1 MMDTTADLPAG
12 YLKKYD
18 IELVPVYVTVDDRS
32 YKDQFEITYEEV
44 YTALR
49 NGNHKL
55 TTSGSSPIDFYEAI
69 SRNLDKYDAI
79 FVTTISSKLSSTFQ
93 SAQIAV
99 KRIKSEKI
107 YLFDSLG
114 GSGSLGL
121 VGLCVAKLAKKGK
134 TMPEILSVVEKL
146 RKRIIVRGYVDDLTN
161 LQKSGRISKLK
172 YYIAKLTN
180 SKPILALIDGE
191 ITGIT
196 RAGGKEKA
204 IEKLIHLLQEQLN
217 QEDMY
222 DIFITHAEDK
232 GTAEYILEELSKNS
246 NFEEKIIG
254 YFTPGLAL
262 HLGLGTIVVTIAPSA
277 SIFE

>member
-1 MMDTTADLPAG
+1 M
-12 YLKKYD
+12 
-18 IELVPVYVTVDDRS
+18 
-32 YKDQFEITYEEV
+32 
-44 YTALR
+44 
-49 NGNHKL
+49 
-55 TTSGSSPIDFYEAI
+55 
-69 SRNLDKYDAI
+69 
-79 FVTTISSKLSSTFQ
+79 
-93 SAQIAV
+93 
-99 KRIKSEKI
+99 
-107 YLFDSLG
+107 
-114 GSGSLGL
+114 
-121 VGLCVAKLAKKGK
+121 
-134 TMPEILSVVEKL
+134 
-146 RKRIIVRGYVDDLTN
+146 
-161 LQKSGRISKLK
+161 K